1 MLTTMQLAMS
11 FRLLAECDSDFTLCG
26 PPTTLRWNI
35 KNSDVNTKS
44 KIRRG
49 TINMHNYKKSKAI
62 FILGLAVI
70 ACLAS
75 FNYIFLKSSE
85 SVREKIFKSCGLQ
98 FDKEIKRN
106 YDAWT
111 DRSAAWV
118 LESNSRIDVS
128 KIDAVSCKQIL
139 GKTDVFD
146 HDYLQSEVQKLSP
159 EFQPTL
165 FFRGEFNVSSGS
177 SFCEDSCNVNLMID
191 TNQNRFYLRV
201 FST

>member
-1 MLTTMQLAMS
+1 
-11 FRLLAECDSDFTLCG
+11 
-26 PPTTLRWNI
+26 
-35 KNSDVNTKS
+35 
-44 KIRRG
+44 
-49 TINMHNYKKSKAI
+49 MHNYKKSKAI
-62 FILGLAVI
+62 FVLGLAAI
-70 ACLAS
+70 AYFSS
-75 FNYIFLKSSE
+75 FSFIFLKSSE
-85 SVREKIFKSCGLQ
+85 SVREEILKSCGLQ
-98 FDKEIKRN
+98 FDKEIERN

-118 LESNSRIDVS
+118 LESNSSIDVS
-128 KIDAVSCKQIL
+128 KIDAVSCKKIL

-165 FFRGEFNVSSGS
+165 FFRGEFNVTGS

-191 TNQNRFYLRV
+191 ANQNRFYLRV